1 MFSFTR
7 SDAAGTALRATST
20 TLLDLDQKGKFLFVS
35 YGHQY
40 LQPQY
45 IFTSRHCLYEELKQP
60 DQATFAVLRIKKL
73 KPEDR
78 SPRHVTSY
86 TMARGESPVLS
97 RASLDS
103 PRLRS
108 SPGRNGSPSRQ
119 QLAEIELQKTIAKL
133 TLHDVEQHK
142 VYIAQK
148 CAFQEELDA
157 REEAQAVSQLSQIER
172 AIATHNLARE
182 QAEAVL
188 QAHLDA
194 EREKARQQALDQQR
208 REEEEERRKQEAERR
223 RAREEQE
230 RQIREQTEREEAA
243 KRAEAERVR
252 LEEERRRKEE
262 EEAQR
267 QEKERAEQERQK
279 ADAEAQ
285 AQAAKQREEDAKKTA
300 IPAPAQPPAPRAAQP
315 STTSAQVTSS
325 DIEQEHQSYLNIHK
339 RLKKFRIDFWENCKS
354 NKTYKSQV
362 GEWRRGVRTAVGQL
376 RLDGIEHN
384 KVAVS

>member
-1 MFSFTR
+1 
-7 SDAAGTALRATST
+7 
-20 TLLDLDQKGKFLFVS
+20 
-35 YGHQY
+35 
-40 LQPQY
+40 
-45 IFTSRHCLYEELKQP
+45 
-60 DQATFAVLRIKKL
+60 
-73 KPEDR
+73 
-78 SPRHVTSY
+78 
-86 TMARGESPVLS
+86 MARGESPVLT
-97 RASLDS
+97 RASFDS

-148 CAFQEELDA
+148 CAFQEGLDA

-194 EREKARQQALDQQR
+194 EREKVRQQALEQQR
-208 REEEEERRKQEAERR
+208 REEEERRKQEAERR
-223 RAREEQE
+223 RIREESE

-243 KRAEAERVR
+243 KRAEAERAR
-252 LEEERRRKEE
+252 LEEERRRKETA
-262 EEAQR
+262 EAER
-267 QEKERAEQERQK
+267 QEKERQEQEQQK

-285 AQAAKQREEDAKKTA
+285 AQAAKQREEEAKKAAT
-300 IPAPAQPPAPRAAQP
+300 PAPAQAPTPVAAQP
-315 STTSAQVTSS
+315 SSTPSAQSTSAG
-325 DIEQEHQSYLNIHK
+325 IEREHQAYLNIHK
-339 RLKKFRIDFWENCKS
+339 RLKKFRVDFWENCKS
-354 NKTYKSQV
+354 NKAYKSQV

>member
-1 MFSFTR
+1 
-7 SDAAGTALRATST
+7 
-20 TLLDLDQKGKFLFVS
+20 
-35 YGHQY
+35 
-40 LQPQY
+40 
-45 IFTSRHCLYEELKQP
+45 
-60 DQATFAVLRIKKL
+60 
-73 KPEDR
+73 
-78 SPRHVTSY
+78 
-86 TMARGESPVLS
+86 MARGESPVLS
-97 RASLDS
+97 RASFDS

-108 SPGRNGSPSRQ
+108 SPGRTGSPSRQ

-142 VYIAQK
+142 VYVAQK

-194 EREKARQQALDQQR
+194 EREKARQQAVEQQR
-208 REEEEERRKQEAERR
+208 REEEAERRKQEAERR
-223 RAREEQE
+223 RATEEREERE

-243 KRAEAERVR
+243 KRAEAERAR
-252 LEEERRRKEE
+252 LEEERRRKEAE
-262 EEAQR
+262 EVQR
-267 QEKERAEQERQK
+267 QEKEREEQERQK

-285 AQAAKQREEDAKKTA
+285 AQAAKQREEDSKKAAT
-300 IPAPAQPPAPRAAQP
+300 PTPAQPPAPGTAQP
-315 STTSAQVTSS
+315 STTSAQSTSS
-325 DIEQEHQSYLNIHK
+325 DVEQEHQSYLNIHK

-354 NKTYKSQV
+354 NKTYKAQV